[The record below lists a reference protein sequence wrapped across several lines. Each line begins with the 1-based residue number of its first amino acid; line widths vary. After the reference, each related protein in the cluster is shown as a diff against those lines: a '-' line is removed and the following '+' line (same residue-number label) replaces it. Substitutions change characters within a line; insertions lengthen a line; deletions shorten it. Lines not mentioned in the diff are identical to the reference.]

1 MWVKQH
7 DITEDQSV
15 NLGHMIS
22 GIGNS
27 VGLVSAL
34 LFGFLLEKRKV
45 SNVSFILFLVTHG
58 HECSDSNR
66 IHWVFLM
73 Q

>member
-1 MWVKQH
+1 MWVKQN
-7 DITEDQSV
+7 DITEEQSV

-34 LFGFLLEKRKV
+34 LFGFLLEKRRV
-45 SNVSFILFLVTHG
+45 STVIIRIYTLVFN
-58 HECSDSNR
+58 DY
-66 IHWVFLM
+66 
-73 Q
+73 

>member
-7 DITEDQSV
+7 DITEEQSV

-34 LFGFLLEKRKV
+34 LFGFLLEKKRV
-45 SNVSFILFLVTHG
+45 SIVIIILT
-58 HECSDSNR
+58 
-66 IHWVFLM
+66 
-73 Q
+73 